1 MTIHAVVVVQSTG
14 PVVRWSRCNS
24 KQQLRLSWWK
34 V

>member
-1 MTIHAVVVVQSTG
+1 MTTHAVVDVQSTG
-14 PVVRWSRCNS
+14 QVVGWSRCAS